1 MITAV
6 FQHDVHT
13 QIHCALT
20 PQCEH
25 RGSCNLPG
33 FVCACV
39 CDCVH
44 VHMSG
49 NLDHSIMPEPVSQ
62 LMHELKVKK
71 MLLLQLGSS
80 NHKSPLGILVWG
92 GGRMTL

>member
-1 MITAV
+1 MVSAV
-6 FQHDVHT
+6 FQYAVHT
-13 QIHCALT
+13 GIRCALT

-25 RGSCNLPG
+25 RGSYNVP
-33 FVCACV
+33 VCGV
-39 CDCVH
+39 SVCVH

-49 NLDHSIMPEPVSQ
+49 NLGHSIVPETVSQ

-92 GGRMTL
+92 EGRMTL

>member
-1 MITAV
+1 MVSAV
-6 FQHDVHT
+6 F

-20 PQCEH
+20 LQCEH
-25 RGSCNLPG
+25 RGSYHVPV
-33 FVCACV
+33 FVCV
-39 CDCVH
+39 CVH

-49 NLDHSIMPEPVSQ
+49 NLGHNIMPESVSQ
-62 LMHELKVKK
+62 LLHELKVKK

-92 GGRMTL
+92 EGRMTP